1 MQCNQRTKGTV
12 KAIGQDNHGPYIDV
26 EFDGGTDR
34 VYYLRETLLKT
45 APDVGTVL
53 DITYGRL
60 IGLIAPEGAQ
70 LLDRS
75 RREAAGA

>member
-1 MQCNQRTKGTV
+1 MQCNRKTTGTV

-26 EFDGGTDR
+26 EFDGDTDR
-34 VYYLRETLLKT
+34 VYLRETLLKT
-45 APDVGTVL
+45 APDVGTVV
-53 DITYGRL
+53 DITYGRM
-60 IGLIAPEGAQ
+60 IGLIAPQGAE